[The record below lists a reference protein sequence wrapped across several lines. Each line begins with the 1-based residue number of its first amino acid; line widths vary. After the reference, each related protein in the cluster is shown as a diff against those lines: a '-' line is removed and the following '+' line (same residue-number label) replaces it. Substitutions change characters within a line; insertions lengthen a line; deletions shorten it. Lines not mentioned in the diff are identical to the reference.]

1 MKNPSRATQNPYQ
14 IAREYLRHREA
25 AESPALYY
33 LSEIQE
39 LLKRTPGERI
49 EIHRAKVLY
58 PASRIVQDG

>member
-1 MKNPSRATQNPYQ
+1 M
-14 IAREYLRHREA
+14 
-25 AESPALYY
+25 YY

-39 LLKRTPGERI
+39 LLKRTPGERV